1 MAARL
6 GICFAALLMELI
18 LNNLISPVVLAF
30 LLGAI
35 AQWLKSDLEIP
46 DAIYQGISIYLLF
59 AIGLKGGMAVAET
72 PVATLVGPISITL
85 LLGLIT
91 PVTAF
96 FLLKNFARLDRINAS
111 AAAAHYGS
119 VSAVTFVAAME
130 AAGNSGLPAEGFMP
144 ALVAVL
150 EVPGIIVALL
160 FARQA
165 KSGGMK
171 AALHELVVGKS
182 IFLMIGGLVIGT
194 LCGPAKIATVAPFFI
209 DPFKGVLC
217 LFLLELGMVAARRI
231 KDVRE
236 AGWRLVAVGCIL
248 PILHGILGTMAG
260 IAVGLSAGG
269 AAVLGAMAGSA
280 SYIAAPA
287 AVRMALPKA
296 SPGIYL
302 TLALGITFP
311 FNLAVGIPCLL
322 ALAKY
327 LKATPI

>member
-1 MAARL
+1 
-6 GICFAALLMELI
+6 MELI

-30 LLGAI
+30 ALVVFAH
-35 AQWLKSDLEIP
+35 WLRSDLEIP
-46 DAIYQGISIYLLF
+46 DALYQGISIYLLF
-59 AIGLKGGMAVAET
+59 AIGLKGGVAVAET
-72 PVATLVGPISITL
+72 PMITLLGPISITV

-91 PVTAF
+91 PITAF
-96 FLLKNFARLDRINAS
+96 YVLKHFAGLDRTNAS

-119 VSAVTFVAAME
+119 VSAVTFVAAIE
-130 AAGNSGLPAEGFMP
+130 AARNSGIPAEGFMP

-150 EVPGIIVALL
+150 EVPGIIIALL
-160 FARQA
+160 FARQQR
-165 KSGGMK
+165 GGGIR
-171 AALHELVVGKS
+171 AAVHELVVGKS
-182 IFLMIGGLVIGT
+182 IFLMIGGLLIGA
-194 LCGPAKIATVAPFFI
+194 LCGPAKIETVAPFFI

-217 LFLLELGMVAARRI
+217 LFLLELGMVAARRTR
-231 KDVRE
+231 DVLE
-236 AGWRLVAVGCIL
+236 AGWKLVAAGCIL
-248 PILHGILGTMAG
+248 PLAHGALGTIAG
-260 IAVGLSAGG
+260 VAVGLSPGG

-311 FNLAVGIPCLL
+311 FNLAVGIPCLI

-327 LKATPI
+327 LERTPL